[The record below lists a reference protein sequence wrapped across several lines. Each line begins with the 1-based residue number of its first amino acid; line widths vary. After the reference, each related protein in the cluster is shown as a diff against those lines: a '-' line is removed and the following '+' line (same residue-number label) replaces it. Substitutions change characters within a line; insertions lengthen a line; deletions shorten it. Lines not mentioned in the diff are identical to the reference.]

1 MTENDREW
9 FNGCSVYFRILNKIN
24 ELLLKIISDNM
35 ELQPEEN
42 EEYFYEMA
50 NQLLRLLP
58 YTVDTKNNVAKLLDD
73 GILLLKKY
81 FVDIKQDYEN
91 IINKYSDILIKIIKI
106 RNKFIHEPHNIKW
119 AYTVGGKTSCSIGLY
134 YKNDLQTI
142 STIELTEIVISLNN
156 AYKKILKQFKDKVDE
171 LEEEQ
176 KNHPY
181 IENVLKF
188 DFDYYNQ
195 IIPR

>member
-9 FNGCSVYFRILNKIN
+9 FNGCY
-24 ELLLKIISDNM
+24 
-35 ELQPEEN
+35 
-42 EEYFYEMA
+42 
-50 NQLLRLLP
+50 
-58 YTVDTKNNVAKLLDD
+58 KNNVAKLLDD

-91 IINKYSDILIKIIKI
+91 IINKYSDILIKIRKI

-171 LEEEQ
+171 LEEQ

-188 DFDYYNQ
+188 DFNYYNQ
-195 IIPR
+195 ILPR